1 MLWSGYDSILRESWS
16 RYLSVTLHAG
26 HPRLLSDGLC
36 VQPALRFYHTC
47 LWFDLPRTH
56 EEHETVHIRTD
67 SVTFKTGYDYT
78 QRLRTS
84 RSLSPP
90 PPNLFPTR
98 NPDRRRLHRV
108 PPHRA
113 SHRTSARPGPQ
124 AVSRVGGSCLPPPY
138 RYYPPSCMRVQME
151 IGDGLSFGR
160 PVRGNDREVEAF

>member
-1 MLWSGYDSILRESWS
+1 MSLHHVARRTSPITVGQIVCPTRTAV
-16 RYLSVTLHAG
+16 LSHLPLVR
-26 HPRLLSDGLC
+26 P
-36 VQPALRFYHTC
+36 PAYAR
-47 LWFDLPRTH
+47 RTRDCA
-56 EEHETVHIRTD
+56 IRTD

-124 AVSRVGGSCLPPPY
+124 AVSQAGGSCVPPPY